1 MGGGKGNIKPE
12 DGKQFSSEYQP
23 QEKWTEKKA
32 LELGESLITWMKEK
46 DSEGGDKGNIFFE
59 DFLFIE
65 NDYYSQLISYLCDKF
80 TSFSK
85 LIEKAKKI
93 QELKLYKFGVA
104 DRLNANMTK
113 FVLINEHKK
122 VSDNS
127 KLEHSGEIKTKQQSD
142 LSGLSE
148 KTLKQVEKE
157 LNKNADNS

>member
-1 MGGGKGNIKPE
+1 MPGGKGNIKPE

-23 QEKWTEKKA
+23 NEKWTEKKA
-32 LELGESLITWMKEK
+32 IELGEDLIKWLKEL
-46 DSEGGDKGNIFFE
+46 DSEGNDEGNIFFE
-59 DFLFIE
+59 EFLYIE

-113 FVLINEHKK
+113 FVLINEHCK

-127 KLEHSGEIKTKQQSD
+127 KVDHTSKGEK
-142 LSGLSE
+142 LSSFEVGFNEE
-148 KTLKQVEKE
+148 KNNL
-157 LNKNADNS
+157 